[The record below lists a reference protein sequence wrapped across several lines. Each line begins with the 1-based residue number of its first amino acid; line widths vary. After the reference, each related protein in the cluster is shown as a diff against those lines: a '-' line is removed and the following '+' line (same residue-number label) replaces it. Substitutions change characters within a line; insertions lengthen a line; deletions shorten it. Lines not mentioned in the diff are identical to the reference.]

1 MFSMFL
7 VLFFWNYILQTAQLL
22 YSDTQ
27 YLIQPHITRPE
38 LSDYLRVQLQTLFLL
53 ISVFLVPSNRH
64 ISLKTICFPK
74 PTDDLSHRRHIRE
87 CFPSE
92 SLSVSVRLKTRYVSG
107 YPSSEIVHDVYEV

>member
-7 VLFFWNYILQTAQLL
+7 VLFFWNYILQTAQRL

-53 ISVFLVPSNRH
+53 ISVFLVCF
-64 ISLKTICFPK
+64 LKL
-74 PTDDLSHRRHIRE
+74 TDDLSHRRHIRE

-107 YPSSEIVHDVYEV
+107 YPSSEIVYDVYEV

>member
-1 MFSMFL
+1 MFL

-53 ISVFLVPSNRH
+53 ISVFLVF
-64 ISLKTICFPK
+64 FPK
-74 PTDDLSHRRHIRE
+74 LSDDLSHRRHIRE

>member
-1 MFSMFL
+1 MFL
-7 VLFFWNYILQTAQLL
+7 VLFFWNYILQTAQRL

-38 LSDYLRVQLQTLFLL
+38 LPDYLRVQLQTLFLL
-53 ISVFLVPSNRH
+53 ISVFLVCF
-64 ISLKTICFPK
+64 LKL
-74 PTDDLSHRRHIRE
+74 TDDLSHRRHIRE

-107 YPSSEIVHDVYEV
+107 YPSSEMVHDVYEV

>member
-1 MFSMFL
+1 MFL

-38 LSDYLRVQLQTLFLL
+38 LPDYLRVQLQTLFLL
-53 ISVFLVPSNRH
+53 ISVFLVCF
-64 ISLKTICFPK
+64 LKL
-74 PTDDLSHRRHIRE
+74 TDDLSHRRHIRE

-107 YPSSEIVHDVYEV
+107 YPSSEMVHDVYEV

>member
-1 MFSMFL
+1 MFL

-53 ISVFLVPSNRH
+53 ISVFLVF
-64 ISLKTICFPK
+64 FPK
-74 PTDDLSHRRHIRE
+74 LSDDLSHRRHIRE

-107 YPSSEIVHDVYEV
+107 YPSSEIVYDVYEV

>member
-1 MFSMFL
+1 MFL
-7 VLFFWNYILQTAQLL
+7 VLFFWNYILQTAQRL

-53 ISVFLVPSNRH
+53 ISVFLVCF
-64 ISLKTICFPK
+64 LKL
-74 PTDDLSHRRHIRE
+74 TDDLSHRRHIRE

-107 YPSSEIVHDVYEV
+107 YPSSEIVYDVYEV

>member
-7 VLFFWNYILQTAQLL
+7 VLFFWNYILQTAQRL

-53 ISVFLVPSNRH
+53 ISVFLVCF
-64 ISLKTICFPK
+64 LKL
-74 PTDDLSHRRHIRE
+74 TDDLSHRRHIRE

-107 YPSSEIVHDVYEV
+107 YPSSEMVHDVYEV

>member
-53 ISVFLVPSNRH
+53 ISVFLVCF
-64 ISLKTICFPK
+64 LKL
-74 PTDDLSHRRHIRE
+74 TDDLSHRRHIRE

>member
-53 ISVFLVPSNRH
+53 ISVFLVCF
-64 ISLKTICFPK
+64 LKL
-74 PTDDLSHRRHIRE
+74 TDDLSHRRHIRE

-107 YPSSEIVHDVYEV
+107 YPSSEIVYDVYEV

>member
-1 MFSMFL
+1 MFL
-7 VLFFWNYILQTAQLL
+7 VLFFWNYILQTAQRL

-53 ISVFLVPSNRH
+53 ISVFLVCF
-64 ISLKTICFPK
+64 LKL
-74 PTDDLSHRRHIRE
+74 TDDLSHRRHIRE

>member
-1 MFSMFL
+1 MFL

-38 LSDYLRVQLQTLFLL
+38 LPDYLRVQLQTLFLL
-53 ISVFLVPSNRH
+53 ISVFLVCF
-64 ISLKTICFPK
+64 LKL
-74 PTDDLSHRRHIRE
+74 TDDLSHRRHIRE

>member
-7 VLFFWNYILQTAQLL
+7 VLFFWNYILQTAQRL

-53 ISVFLVPSNRH
+53 ISVFLVCF
-64 ISLKTICFPK
+64 LKL
-74 PTDDLSHRRHIRE
+74 TDDFSHRRHIRE

>member
-38 LSDYLRVQLQTLFLL
+38 LPDYLRVQLQTLFLL
-53 ISVFLVPSNRH
+53 ISVFLV
-64 ISLKTICFPK
+64 CFPK
-74 PTDDLSHRRHIRE
+74 LTDDLSHRRHIRE

-107 YPSSEIVHDVYEV
+107 YPSSEIVYDVYEV

>member
-1 MFSMFL
+1 MFL

-53 ISVFLVPSNRH
+53 ISVFLVCF
-64 ISLKTICFPK
+64 LKL
-74 PTDDLSHRRHIRE
+74 TDDLSHRRHIRE

>member
-1 MFSMFL
+1 MFL
-7 VLFFWNYILQTAQLL
+7 VLFFWNYILQTAQRL
-22 YSDTQ
+22 YSYTQ

-53 ISVFLVPSNRH
+53 ISVFLVCF
-64 ISLKTICFPK
+64 LKL
-74 PTDDLSHRRHIRE
+74 TDDLSHRRHIRE

-107 YPSSEIVHDVYEV
+107 YPSSEIVYDVYEV

>member
-53 ISVFLVPSNRH
+53 ISVFLVF
-64 ISLKTICFPK
+64 FPK
-74 PTDDLSHRRHIRE
+74 LSDDLSHRRHIRE

>member
-7 VLFFWNYILQTAQLL
+7 VLFFWNYILQTAQRL

-53 ISVFLVPSNRH
+53 ISVFLVCF
-64 ISLKTICFPK
+64 LKL
-74 PTDDLSHRRHIRE
+74 TDDLSHRRHIRE

>member
-1 MFSMFL
+1 MFL

-53 ISVFLVPSNRH
+53 ISVFLVCF
-64 ISLKTICFPK
+64 LKL
-74 PTDDLSHRRHIRE
+74 TDDLSHRRHIRE

-107 YPSSEIVHDVYEV
+107 YPSSEIVYDVYEV